1 MLSILI
7 FLSRNCL
14 CVDNFLA
21 LKIPLDVYSTS
32 RGFSFSVVH
41 FLRTC
46 SVRSLFLFYD
56 SSMSLIVLCSS
67 FFHSVR
73 PFAFLPITTAAAS
86 DGLVNI

>member
-32 RGFSFSVVH
+32 RGFSFSICP
-41 FLRTC
+41 FFTDLF
-46 SVRSLFLFYD
+46 SLIVFLFYD
-56 SSMSLIVLCSS
+56 SSMSLIVLCFS